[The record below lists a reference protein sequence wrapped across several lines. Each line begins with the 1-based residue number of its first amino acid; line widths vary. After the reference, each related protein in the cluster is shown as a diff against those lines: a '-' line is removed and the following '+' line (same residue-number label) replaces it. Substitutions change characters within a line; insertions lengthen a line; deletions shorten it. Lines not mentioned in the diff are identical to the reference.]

1 MESWRHQD
9 ANENPLWGDIQL
21 SAGRG
26 MPAFGGW
33 IGESRK
39 RSDDIYI
46 IVQNSRR
53 YRESVVHSG
62 VDIGNRFSLVCP
74 INTAR
79 DRDGFGSAIL

>member
-1 MESWRHQD
+1 
-9 ANENPLWGDIQL
+9 
-21 SAGRG
+21 
-26 MPAFGGW
+26 MPAFGGR

-53 YRESVVHSG
+53 DRESVVHSG
-62 VDIGNRFSLVCP
+62 LDIGNRFSLVCP

-79 DRDGFGSAIL
+79 DRDGFGLAILEFSNPALTSMVPQEGNTTAK